1 MILEFILKGDLA
13 LWAKN
18 SSNIEKISS
27 DLPPRSALIGML
39 GRISGKFDKEEVN
52 SFFGDDNCKIALCPI
67 HFGHLFVSGE
77 NQIHQDV
84 FSNYR
89 LKKGKQRTVGQL
101 VPDYHLGHDKILY
114 KIYFCHK
121 DQDFTQGLYEKILFK
136 RYADYRPYLGASDYT
151 GTLINP
157 VLYENYNEEKNVN
170 TLHSIAKNE
179 YVKDIATNTEYMVEC
194 LQRYTNAHYYAEQL
208 TYYYYTENTEEK
220 PLMGTFEG
228 DFVKLESQRIIAWM

>member
-1 MILEFILKGDLA
+1 MILEFILKGDMA

-27 DLPPRSALIGML
+27 DIPPRSALIGML
-39 GRISGKFDKEEVN
+39 GRISKKFDKEEVN
-52 SFFGDDNCKIALCPI
+52 SFFGDDNCKLALCPI

-77 NQIHQDV
+77 NHIHEDALT
-84 FSNYR
+84 NCII
-89 LKKGKQRTVGQL
+89 KNKQRTIGRL
-101 VPDYHLGHDKILY
+101 IPDYHLNHDKILY
-114 KIYFCHK
+114 KIYFYHK
-121 DQDFTQGLYEKILFK
+121 DKNFTQRLYKNILFK
-136 RYADYRPYLGASDYT
+136 EYAGYRPYLGISDFT

-157 VLYENYNEEKNVN
+157 VLYKNYEKEKKANM
-170 TLHSIAKNE
+170 LHSIVKNE
-179 YVKDIATNTEYMVEC
+179 YVKDIATNIQYMVEC

-228 DFVKLESQRIIAWM
+228 DFVKLENQRIIAWM